1 MEKFLVARF
10 DVYSNP
16 GNHNLTT
23 PYLLDV
29 QADLF
34 DSLDS
39 RMVIPLR
46 SMDNFP
52 NVKLPTRLTPVLTIV
67 GKEYLLEVPKMGA
80 VPKRVLKTP
89 VVSLVDEQV
98 KIISALDFLFQGY

>member
-1 MEKFLVARF
+1 MARF

-16 GNHNLTT
+16 GDHSLTT

-29 QADLF
+29 QTDL
-34 DSLDS
+34 LDGLES

-46 SMDNFP
+46 SKEHFP
-52 NVKLPTRLTPVLTIV
+52 NVKLPVRLTPVFTIK
-67 GKEYLLEVPKMGA
+67 GKDYLLEVPKMGA
-80 VPKRVLKTP
+80 VPKRILKIP

>member
-1 MEKFLVARF
+1 MARF
-10 DVYSNP
+10 DVYPNAGDHSP
-16 GNHNLTT
+16 ST

-29 QADLF
+29 QADL
-34 DSLDS
+34 LDGLES

-46 SMDNFP
+46 SKDHFP
-52 NVKLPTRLTPVLTIV
+52 NVKLPLKLTPVFTID

-80 VPKRVLKTP
+80 VPKRILKTP
-89 VVSLVDEQV
+89 VTSLVEDQV